1 MDTRIGY
8 PNEHLASN
16 SDSELSSP
24 LYATVVGLLMKGL
37 KDNGKKETITE
48 SPVDNT
54 NAEVKDEFRPEVKPK
69 KSIFEKWGEKFR
81 DFLDN
86 AE

>member
-37 KDNGKKETITE
+37 KENEKKNKTTPEIEEE
-48 SPVDNT
+48 SYKNLADSS
-54 NAEVKDEFRPEVKPK
+54 KDEPK
-69 KSIFEKWGEKFR
+69 KTIFEKWGEKFR

>member
-1 MDTRIGY
+1 
-8 PNEHLASN
+8 SN
-16 SDSELSSP
+16 SDHDLSSP

-37 KDNGKKETITE
+37 
-48 SPVDNT
+48 
-54 NAEVKDEFRPEVKPK
+54 AENEKKPK
-69 KSIFEKWGEKFR
+69 IKEVFRAENEGDDPEKKIETPKKTVFEKWGEKLR

>member
-1 MDTRIGY
+1 M
-8 PNEHLASN
+8 
-16 SDSELSSP
+16 SSP

-37 KDNGKKETITE
+37 KDNEKLKNTIPEIDEESYKKAPQEDA
-48 SPVDNT
+48 V
-54 NAEVKDEFRPEVKPK
+54 PK
-69 KSIFEKWGEKFR
+69 KTIFEKWGEKFR